1 MQPQMADAEAEAE
14 AEAEADTEPEAA
26 AEAEAEAEAAAPRC
40 QDSCRLSWLGLAVGV
55 PLGRSAGGA
64 EAQGKHQAEQACYP
78 VGRQVSSEVM
88 RLSNGFKARMV
99 QRMSGPE
106 GLTATAL
113 AAETGLGQT
122 TLSRWK
128 RQAATILAMSEG
140 DKRAPSKQP
149 PDGRPAEEKFRLV
162 MQAASL
168 SDKELGE
175 FLRRE
180 GVHESHLS
188 AWRKEMLEALSGTN
202 KPSVRARSGTQ
213 DAKRVKALQRE
224 LRRKDK
230 ALAET
235 AALLVLQKKVQAL
248 WEEEDDDTEDSGGK

>member
-1 MQPQMADAEAEAE
+1 
-14 AEAEADTEPEAA
+14 
-26 AEAEAEAEAAAPRC
+26 
-40 QDSCRLSWLGLAVGV
+40 
-55 PLGRSAGGA
+55 
-64 EAQGKHQAEQACYP
+64 
-78 VGRQVSSEVM
+78 
-88 RLSNGFKARMV
+88 
-99 QRMSGPE
+99 
-106 GLTATAL
+106 
-113 AAETGLGQT
+113 
-122 TLSRWK
+122 
-128 RQAATILAMSEG
+128 
-140 DKRAPSKQP
+140 
-149 PDGRPAEEKFRLV
+149 